1 MADKVFS
8 SATPYGFAEEDMMA
22 LRAPFLQSG
31 GPGFAA
37 RATALNVDWKRAA
50 VEARDAVAAL
60 DCPLTIATAE
70 GDRWLNNS
78 KLKAEL
84 DGVAAERG
92 EKITTRIDWE
102 YSGHF
107 IFDDAPED
115 TAELVGTVV
124 SGVI

>member
-8 SATPYGFAEEDMMA
+8 SATPYGIAEEDMMG

-37 RATALNVDWKRAA
+37 RSTALNVDWKKTAE
-50 VEARDAVAAL
+50 EARKAIVELA
-60 DCPLTIATAE
+60 CPLTIATAE
-70 GDRWLNNS
+70 QDRWLS
-78 KLKAEL
+78 VGKLKSEL
-84 DGVAAERG
+84 DSVADERG
-92 EKITTRIDWE
+92 ERVTTRIDWE

-115 TAELVGTVV
+115 TAKLVGTVLNT
-124 SGVI
+124 IA